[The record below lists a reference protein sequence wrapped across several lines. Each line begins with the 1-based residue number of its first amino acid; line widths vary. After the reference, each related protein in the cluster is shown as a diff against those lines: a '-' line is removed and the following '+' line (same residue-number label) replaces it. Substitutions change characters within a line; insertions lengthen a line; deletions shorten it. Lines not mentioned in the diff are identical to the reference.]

1 MSQRTHRDQPHS
13 RSRYVREVTLKFIFQ
28 EFFPI
33 FIAFRTYLP
42 DKVSYV
48 LGLWKVELGKVNE
61 KAGQSLADPEQ
72 YENLFP
78 GFQEALKTQQFLAQQ
93 EPELLPANAAMKI
106 PLNIERDAGE
116 EMRKNES
123 QGSFQYSKLDK
134 PLNGHED
141 VAENLQKL
149 TLSETPGSSEP
160 AKARKNSLDEFDFEE
175 DLDEN
180 IDTSDVNLDDE
191 ELLSDD

>member
-1 MSQRTHRDQPHS
+1 
-13 RSRYVREVTLKFIFQ
+13 LI
-28 EFFPI
+28 
-33 FIAFRTYLP
+33 FRTYLP

-48 LGLWKVELGKVNE
+48 LNLWKTELGKVNE
-61 KAGQSLADPEQ
+61 KAGQSLADPAQ

-93 EPELLPANAAMKI
+93 EPELLPAKAAMKVTM
-106 PLNIERDAGE
+106 NIDRDVVE

-134 PLNGHED
+134 PENGHEELSAS
-141 VAENLQKL
+141 VQKMSL
-149 TLSETPGSSEP
+149 ETAQEP
-160 AKARKNSLDEFDFEE
+160 VKARKNSLDEFDFEE